1 MLFSTRLGFVP
12 AALRPAVGGLGCGL
26 LGAAYPQVSTMAVR
40 PTRYDHAYYSGCAY
54 YGDAHCTSAYYGFAN
69 YGSTYY
75 GFTMA
80 LLLLTMALRTMSLLA
95 AARPQV
101 LWRGF
106 VDENLLY
113 AVGGNVELASSSSEY
128 S

>member
-1 MLFSTRLGFVP
+1 MTMLTIV
-12 AALRPAVGGLGCGL
+12 AVL
-26 LGAAYPQVSTMAVR
+26 TMAMLTVR
-40 PTRYDHAYYSGCAY
+40 V
-54 YGDAHCTSAYYGFAN
+54 
-69 YGSTYY
+69 
-75 GFTMA
+75 
-80 LLLLTMALRTMSLLA
+80 LTMALRTMALLA

>member
-1 MLFSTRLGFVP
+1 
-12 AALRPAVGGLGCGL
+12 
-26 LGAAYPQVSTMAVR
+26 
-40 PTRYDHAYYSGCAY
+40 
-54 YGDAHCTSAYYGFAN
+54 
-69 YGSTYY
+69 
-75 GFTMA
+75 
-80 LLLLTMALRTMSLLA
+80 MALRTMALLA

-106 VDENLLY
+106 VDENILY

>member
-1 MLFSTRLGFVP
+1 MTMLTIVAVLTMAMLTVRVLTM
-12 AALRPAVGGLGCGL
+12 ALR
-26 LGAAYPQVSTMAVR
+26 
-40 PTRYDHAYYSGCAY
+40 
-54 YGDAHCTSAYYGFAN
+54 
-69 YGSTYY
+69 
-75 GFTMA
+75 TMA
-80 LLLLTMALRTMSLLA
+80 LLLLTMALLLLTMALQTMALLA